1 MQCLTNEGLRVVI
14 VINSIQSMPF
24 IPELKVTP
32 RKDEK
37 KFSTWVSEFN
47 RSSPIPLYHQ
57 IENIIERAI
66 RVGTLK
72 PHEKT
77 PTEHELCRI
86 FGVSRSVVRQALKG
100 IEDKGLVVRSPGRG
114 TFVAE
119 KKFSFRSLQGLKGFF
134 QDVETAGSLPSS
146 KILKKEFTLASG
158 KISQALSIPDG
169 SPVLFINRLRFIDDV
184 PFLISRT
191 YLAITRISKEFQE
204 EDFENQSLY
213 ALLEE
218 KYGYEIS
225 YSQRFLEATHASQ
238 GEAKLLTINPG
249 DSIVLTRSITCFQD
263 GTPFEYD
270 IGLHRGD
277 RARFEI
283 NVFRNS
289 EEKLKLVLTK

>member
-1 MQCLTNEGLRVVI
+1 MI
-14 VINSIQSMPF
+14 
-24 IPELKVTP
+24 P
-32 RKDEK
+32 RKGDK
-37 KFSTWVSEFN
+37 KFNTWVSEFN
-47 RSSPIPLYHQ
+47 RQSPIPLYHQ
-57 IENIIERAI
+57 IENILERAI
-66 RVGTLK
+66 RIGTLK
-72 PHEKT
+72 PHEKA
-77 PTEHELCRI
+77 PTEHELCKI

-119 KKFSFRSLQGLKGFF
+119 KKFSFHSLQGLKGFF
-134 QDVETAGSLPSS
+134 QDVETAGSLPST
-146 KILKKEFTLASG
+146 KLLKKEHTLASG
-158 KISQALSIPDG
+158 KISQALDISDG

-191 YLAITRISKEFQE
+191 YLAISRIPKEFQE
-204 EDFENQSLY
+204 EDFETQSLY

-218 KYGYEIS
+218 KYGYQIS
-225 YSQRFLEATHASQ
+225 HSQRFIEATNASQ
-238 GEAKLLTINPG
+238 NEAKLLTINPG
-249 DSIVLTRSITCFQD
+249 DSLVLTRTTTYFQD

-289 EEKLKLVLTK
+289 DEKIKLLVTN

>member
-1 MQCLTNEGLRVVI
+1 MT
-14 VINSIQSMPF
+14 S
-24 IPELKVTP
+24 
-32 RKDEK
+32 RKGNK
-37 KFSTWVSEFN
+37 KYSTWISEFN

-57 IENIIERAI
+57 IENILERAI
-66 RVGTLK
+66 RIGTLK
-72 PHEKT
+72 SNEKG
-77 PTEHELCRI
+77 PTEYELCRI

-100 IEDKGLVVRSPGRG
+100 IEDKGLVRRTPGRG

-119 KKFSFRSLQGLKGFF
+119 RKYSLHTLQGLKGFF
-134 QDVETAGSLPSS
+134 QDVETAGSLPRS
-146 KILKKEFTLASG
+146 KLLEKEITRASG
-158 KISQALSIPDG
+158 KISQALEVPED

-191 YLAITRISKEFQE
+191 YLALNRIPEQFQE

-225 YSQRFLEATHASQ
+225 HSRRFLEATQASQ
-238 GEAKLLTINPG
+238 DEAKLLTINPG
-249 DSIVLTRSITCFQD
+249 DSLVLTRSITYFQD

-283 NVFRNS
+283 NVFKNS
-289 EEKLKLVLTK
+289 DEKIKLLLNN